1 MNLTLKEKIAG
12 MLLIGIPNKESING
26 VLDLI
31 RNYSIGGVILYKN
44 NYDNLSELKC
54 LIKRLKNAN
63 KENKLP
69 LTIAIDQE
77 GGRVNRLPCEF
88 INSHSIY
95 RMAKN
100 TSEDIRVFS
109 NISSKLL
116 SNLGINLNLAPV
128 LDLKMHNNNHA
139 IGDRAISNE
148 PNKVIEVSKIIVDE
162 FKNNKVVPVIKHFP
176 GQGSVSAD
184 SHFLLPIILDYD
196 KILSKDI
203 KPFEYMINNGI
214 DSLMLGHILIKNKT
228 GMYPATLSRKFIK
241 EELRERLNY
250 KNIIMTDEM
259 GMRSV
264 SYLYGKK
271 RSIVKAFYAG
281 NDIICLK
288 YSKNFIGDI
297 IYKVSKKV
305 ENNIIDIKDIN
316 DSINRII
323 TLKEKYKFNDNTYFD
338 NIDIEEYNKIIN
350 ELKNKC

>member
-12 MLLIGIPNKESING
+12 MLLVGIPNKESING

-54 LIKRLKNAN
+54 FIKRLKDAN
-63 KENKLP
+63 KGNKLP

-100 TSEDIRVFS
+100 TSEDIRIFS

-116 SNLGINLNLAPV
+116 YNLGINLNLAPV

-184 SHFLLPIILDYD
+184 SHFLLPVILDYD

-228 GMYPATLSRKFIK
+228 GIYPATLSKKFS
-241 EELRERLNY
+241 N
-250 KNIIMTDEM
+250 
-259 GMRSV
+259 
-264 SYLYGKK
+264 
-271 RSIVKAFYAG
+271 
-281 NDIICLK
+281 
-288 YSKNFIGDI
+288 
-297 IYKVSKKV
+297 
-305 ENNIIDIKDIN
+305 
-316 DSINRII
+316 
-323 TLKEKYKFNDNTYFD
+323 
-338 NIDIEEYNKIIN
+338 
-350 ELKNKC
+350 